1 MTLTLS
7 LQDLG
12 LPSEAMVWHA
22 VLLTVISFGVGI
34 VGGFVGLALGTVRL
48 PVLLFLGMPSTLAA
62 GTNIIVSTASSLFG
76 ALRHMR
82 EGRVDLRVVLIM
94 GVPSFGGAF
103 LGGYYAGAAP
113 EGLLILVVGVL
124 VLWQGIELV
133 GKARAAA
140 RSPGGPEKAAMADAM
155 AGARGRRRH
164 PGLAAAMGL
173 VIGVT
178 GGAVGLILG
187 SLRLPGLIRVL
198 GMDPRIAAGTNLFIG
213 FAMGASGWTAHVAR
227 GQVDYPLAVLM
238 GAAAVAGVN
247 IGARQTGRAGLGT
260 LLASMGAVLIVVG
273 ALMAWRGVDGWLLR

>member
-1 MTLTLS
+1 MTLALS

-103 LGGYYAGAAP
+103 LGGFYAGAAP
-113 EGLLILVVGVL
+113 EGLLILVVGIL
-124 VLWQGIELV
+124 VLWQGIELAA
-133 GKARAAA
+133 KARAAA
-140 RSPGGPEKAAMADAM
+140 ESSGGPGGAMADAM
-155 AGARGRRRH
+155 AGGTRRRRH

-213 FAMGASGWTAHVAR
+213 FAMGASGWTGHVAR
-227 GQVDYPLAVLM
+227 GQVDYPLALLM
-238 GAAAVAGVN
+238 GLAAVAGVN
-247 IGARQTGRAGLGT
+247 IGARQTGRAGLRT

>member
-1 MTLTLS
+1 MTVTL
-7 LQDLG
+7 QELG
-12 LPSEAMVWHA
+12 LPSDALLWQA
-22 VLLTVISFGVGI
+22 ALLTVISFGVGI

-103 LGGYYAGAAP
+103 LGGFYAGAAP
-113 EGLLILVVGVL
+113 EGLLILVVGIL
-124 VLWQGIELV
+124 VLWQGIELAA
-133 GKARAAA
+133 KAGAAA
-140 RSPGGPEKAAMADAM
+140 ESSGGPGGAMADAM
-155 AGARGRRRH
+155 AGGTQRRRH
-164 PGLAAAMGL
+164 PALAAAMGL

-213 FAMGASGWTAHVAR
+213 FAMGASGWTGHVAR
-227 GQVDYPLAVLM
+227 GQVDYPLALLM
-238 GAAAVAGVN
+238 GLAAVAGVN
-247 IGARQTGRAGLGT
+247 IGARQTGRAGLRT
-260 LLASMGAVLIVVG
+260 LLASMGAVLVVVG
-273 ALMAWRGVDGWLLR
+273 ALMAWRGVGGWLFP

>member
-1 MTLTLS
+1 M
-7 LQDLG
+7 
-12 LPSEAMVWHA
+12 
-22 VLLTVISFGVGI
+22 SFGVGI

-103 LGGYYAGAAP
+103 LGGFYAGAAP
-113 EGLLILVVGVL
+113 EGLLILVVGIL
-124 VLWQGIELV
+124 VLWQGIELAA
-133 GKARAAA
+133 KARAAA
-140 RSPGGPEKAAMADAM
+140 ESSGGPGGAMADAM
-155 AGARGRRRH
+155 AGGTQRRRH
-164 PGLAAAMGL
+164 PALAAAMGL
-173 VIGVT
+173 VIGLT

-213 FAMGASGWTAHVAR
+213 FAMGASGWTGHVAR
-227 GQVDYPLAVLM
+227 GQVDYPLALLM
-238 GAAAVAGVN
+238 GLAAVAGVN
-247 IGARQTGRAGLGT
+247 IGARQTGRAGLRT

-273 ALMAWRGVDGWLLR
+273 ALMAWRGVGGWLFR

>member
-1 MTLTLS
+1 MELTATL
-7 LQDLG
+7 QELG
-12 LPSEAMVWHA
+12 LPSEALLWQA
-22 VLLTVISFGVGI
+22 ALLTAMSFGVGI

-48 PVLLFLGMPSTLAA
+48 PVLLFLGLPSTLAA

-103 LGGYYAGAAP
+103 LGGFYAGEAP
-113 EGLLILVVGVL
+113 EGLLVLVVGIL
-124 VLWQGIELV
+124 VLWQGIELAA
-133 GKARAAA
+133 KARAASESA
-140 RSPGGPEKAAMADAM
+140 GGPGTAMADAL
-155 AGARGRRRH
+155 GGGTSRRGG
-164 PGLAAAMGL
+164 PLVAAAMGL

-198 GMDPRIAAGTNLFIG
+198 GMDPRVAAGTNLFIG
-213 FAMGASGWTAHVAR
+213 FAMGASGWTGHVAR

-238 GAAAVAGVN
+238 GLAAVAGVN
-247 IGARQTGRAGLGT
+247 IGARQTGRAGLRT

-273 ALMAWRGVDGWLLR
+273 ALMAWRGVGGWLLG

>member
-1 MTLTLS
+1 MELTAT

-12 LPSEAMVWHA
+12 LPSEALLWQA

-94 GVPSFGGAF
+94 GVPSFAGAF

-113 EGLLILVVGVL
+113 EGVLVLVVGIL
-124 VLWQGIELV
+124 VLWQGIELAA
-133 GKARAAA
+133 KAGAAA
-140 RSPGGPEKAAMADAM
+140 ESTGAPGAAMADAL
-155 AGARGRRRH
+155 AGGTDRRRH
-164 PGLAAAMGL
+164 PALAAAMGL

-213 FAMGASGWTAHVAR
+213 FAMGASGWTGHVAR

-238 GAAAVAGVN
+238 GLSAVAGVN
-247 IGARQTGRAGLGT
+247 TGARQTGRAGLRT

-273 ALMAWRGVDGWLLR
+273 VLMAWRGVDGWLLR